1 MITILICILTSIFYI
16 YFKSQYIK
24 DNILVCSTTN
34 TFLDAVILCTIKNKI
49 LKDQYNQQH

>member
-1 MITILICILTSIFYI
+1 MVKILICILISIFYI